1 MSFLCTYK
9 ERYVLSFLAGWVCI
23 YYILLFLV
31 LIIYGTTEAANDTIR
46 ADGSFKVSPVKGLWG
61 SAFGIYLITHI
72 CIVSFYQND
81 NCRIEKH
88 INQKIELD
96 RMNGI
101 WSDKSTYKSIM
112 QSQPNMHYQ
121 PNMQY
126 ATPIQ
131 QGLIR
136 PDPNQ
141 PIVPI
146 QNTMPAQ
153 NLAPIQQKPI
163 V

>member
-9 ERYVLSFLAGWVCI
+9 DRYILSFLAGWMCI

-31 LIIYGTTEAANDTIR
+31 FIIYGTTEAANDTIS
-46 ADGSFKVSPVKGLWG
+46 ADGSLKVSPVKGLWG

-112 QSQPNMHYQ
+112 QSQPNI
-121 PNMQY
+121 QY
-126 ATPIQ
+126 ATPVQ
-131 QGLIR
+131 QGLMQ
-136 PDPNQ
+136 PDPKQ
-141 PIVPI
+141 PIAPV
-146 QNTMPAQ
+146 QNTMPVQ